1 MKDINY
7 RSVSILYVLF
17 VWEVKSKRGSLF
29 SKCQYVKRDPVH
41 WHRRIGPLC
50 QLSNL
55 MNKSAGRKKF
65 PILLPPLHKAVTRSR
80 NEFALTLGLIYV
92 LRLIRPHP
100 PHMRSG
106 IKMSLSRCPDTI
118 HRCLHFERTEKWVQ
132 NETPI
137 LRGVSE
143 AQNPFEVPEYLYDFS
158 QRLVNKNLCSGALL
172 KP

>member
-7 RSVSILYVLF
+7 RSVSNLYVLF

-106 IKMSLSRCPDTI
+106 IKMSLSHVARIPYCIAVCTSSGLKSGYKMKPLSFVELVKLKTLLKCLSTFTI
-118 HRCLHFERTEKWVQ
+118 
-132 NETPI
+132 
-137 LRGVSE
+137 
-143 AQNPFEVPEYLYDFS
+143 
-158 QRLVNKNLCSGALL
+158 LVNGS
-172 KP
+172 